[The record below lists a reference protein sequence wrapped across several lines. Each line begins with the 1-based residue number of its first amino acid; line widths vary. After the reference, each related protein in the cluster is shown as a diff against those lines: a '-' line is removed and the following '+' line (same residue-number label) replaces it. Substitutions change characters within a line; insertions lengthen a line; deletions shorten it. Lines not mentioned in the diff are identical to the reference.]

1 MTSIGWDDDGL
12 GDGLED
18 WERDLTRPD
27 GFPLVA
33 TLAGSGAIILVAVL
47 AFNFLTIDVIG
58 HVAAVLGVAILVA
71 AFVFAGTW
79 LLTLRHATL
88 GWNVIAGGA
97 FAGVALMCVVVVLA
111 IDAAGTQA
119 DARTVRL
126 IRIDGRGDPVLP
138 PGVKGGP
145 ITAASMDFLRQAI
158 AERHRREDMARH
170 LGLDRLANA
179 SAILN
184 EPDLVRDCGRFA
196 RNAPR
201 IDEMD
206 RSLLAMAHSYRARL
220 GAIVKD
226 PGMREALLKGFDD
239 SVGSGNAVM
248 RDTNRLT
255 HKLFDQAG
263 PLCTLLSARRWKPM
277 GSMFMFTSAGDLAG
291 FNRLITPWNE
301 LIHDLQAVAARR
313 DERMRESGI
322 VDANSRL

>member
-1 MTSIGWDDDGL
+1 MTSRAWDDDGL
-12 GDGLED
+12 DDGLED

-33 TLAGSGAIILVAVL
+33 TLAGSVAIILAAFF

-71 AFVFAGTW
+71 AVVFAGTW

-97 FAGVALMCVVVVLA
+97 FAGIALMCVVVVLA

-126 IRIDGRGDPVLP
+126 IKINAQGEPALP

-145 ITAASMDFLRQAI
+145 ITAAAMDFLRQALV
-158 AERHRREDMARH
+158 ERHSRENFTRG

-179 SAILN
+179 SAILR

-196 RNAPR
+196 RSAPR

-206 RSLLAMAHSYRARL
+206 RALLAKAQAFRARL

-226 PGMREALLKGFDD
+226 AGMREALLKGFDD
-239 SVGSGNAVM
+239 SVGSGSADM

-255 HKLFDQAG
+255 HNLFDQAG

-277 GSMFMFTSAGDLAG
+277 GSMFMFTSAGDLAA
-291 FNRLITPWNE
+291 FNRSITPWNE
-301 LIHDLQAVAARR
+301 LIRDLQAVAARQQA
-313 DERMRESGI
+313 RMSESGI
-322 VDANSRL
+322 VDAQSRL